1 MLDDALRIDPK
12 YWTQSASGEVFR
24 LGDLE
29 NNVYLIEDI
38 ATSLAKQCRYNGN
51 CRHFYSVAQHC
62 VLASRM
68 APPEHKLAALMHDAS
83 EAYIG
88 DITRPVKKALT
99 GLEATEDR
107 LHAVIFSR
115 FGLAFPM
122 APEIDVI
129 DRRMLRTEMAL
140 LMPHCDPVAWGYEDV
155 EPYEGILTSP
165 ASLWTWEQAEYS
177 FIQAFE
183 KLTFKKVA
191 A

>member
-12 YWTQSASGEVFR
+12 YWTQSASGAVFR

-51 CRHFYSVAQHC
+51 CRYFYSVAQHC
-62 VLASRM
+62 VLASRV
-68 APPEHKLAALMHDAS
+68 AEPKHKLAALLHDAS

-88 DITRPVKKALT
+88 DIVRPIKKSLA
-99 GLEATEDR
+99 GLEAAEDL
-107 LHAVIFSR
+107 LHASIFKH
-115 FGLAFPM
+115 FGLSFPM
-122 APEIDVI
+122 DPEIDVI

-140 LMPHCDPVAWGYEDV
+140 LMPQGDPVAWGYADV

-165 ASLWTWEQAEYS
+165 SSVWTWEQAEYQ
-177 FIQAFE
+177 FINAFE